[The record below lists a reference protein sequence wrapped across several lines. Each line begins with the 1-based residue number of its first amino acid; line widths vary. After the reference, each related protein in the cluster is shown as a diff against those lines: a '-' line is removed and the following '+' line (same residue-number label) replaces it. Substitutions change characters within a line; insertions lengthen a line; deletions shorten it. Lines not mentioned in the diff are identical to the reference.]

1 MEALIRAGIGVIR
14 RAIEMESLLP
24 IIIQAVTGIIG
35 GLGVSAAMKNVAV
48 SMITKVISGLIGGL
62 AGGQILANVMTDA
75 GALSDAIG
83 GVGGGALV
91 TAIVAMVMKNVGK
104 AA

>member
-1 MEALIRAGIGVIR
+1 MEAL
-14 RAIEMESLLP
+14 LP
-24 IIIQAVTGIIG
+24 MIIQAVTGIIG

-75 GALSDAIG
+75 GALSDALG
-83 GVGGGALV
+83 GLGGGAVL
-91 TAIVAMVMKNVGK
+91 TAIVAMVMKSAGK